1 MKAKA
6 DADPT
11 ADLAAAA
18 AYEMRRAAAGSG
30 IAAGFA
36 ATSASAAAGFAAA
49 TSAAA
54 AAGFAAALDATA
66 ASEASS
72 SAFEKGGANHA
83 NRAATVRE
91 SQGWWGQSRFMCLPL
106 VCMCLPLRG
115 RRLYLLQALE
125 AFCTYSRCV
134 HCVTSASIRTISGA
148 TCSGNRKCPLHCAS
162 GVNGD

>member
-18 AYEMRRAAAGSG
+18 AYEMRLAVAGSG

-36 ATSASAAAGFAAA
+36 ATSAS
-49 TSAAA
+49 A